1 VAAVAAVAGGV
12 VAGPPRALAVTGHLS
27 AVADARPRHLVGGA
41 HGASLLGRYEAS
53 AETVDAIAAPVVM
66 AAAAPAIAAAPVIA
80 AGPAQS
86 GHGHRGKRSGL
97 ATSSPTSSAS
107 GLAVAPTPAASPAGS
122 RSGSTQPSASPSPS
136 PSEATPPEQP
146 LQFYDSVMPAAIP
159 AGNVIAT
166 YSTGRYAV
174 SAVAVAGRP
183 TIWIDTQGTDP
194 AASVLDIEPGDATP
208 PMAAVWVAQKLAQD
222 PTARARLY
230 TMRAEWS
237 AVQAAISTLPS
248 WMQSRVRYWIADPT
262 GVPHMVPGANAT
274 QWYWGQTYD
283 ISTANPGF

>member
-1 VAAVAAVAGGV
+1 VAAVAGGV
-12 VAGPPRALAVTGHLS
+12 VAGPPRALAVTGHLTT
-27 AVADARPRHLVGGA
+27 VGDVRPRHLVGRA
-41 HGASLLGRYEAS
+41 HGASLLGGYEAS
-53 AETVDAIAAPVVM
+53 AETVEAISAPVAM

-80 AGPAQS
+80 AGPARS
-86 GHGHRGKRSGL
+86 ARGHRGKRS
-97 ATSSPTSSAS
+97 PS
-107 GLAVAPTPAASPAGS
+107 GPGAATPAASSAGS
-122 RSGSTQPSASPSPS
+122 RPASSQPSLSPS
-136 PSEATPPEQP
+136 APPEQP

-174 SAVAVAGRP
+174 SATAVTGRP

-208 PMAAVWVAQKLAQD
+208 AMAAVWVAQKLAQD

-230 TMRAEWS
+230 TMRAEWP
-237 AVQAAISTLPS
+237 AVQAAMSTLPS